1 MDPMSHRISVR
12 LNQFPCVWSKPLHRH
27 QREEE
32 EEEGGLEELTAE
44 LTVREERK
52 LRTPQATEEE
62 LLLWPHVSTEEL
74 SLKRELSV
82 SPNNPSE
89 ELVAKLGPQRGDEVK
104 VQESEDLPEKKE
116 ILKEKEVDS
125 DQVDQAAPGDT
136 TRWDPNSSFFS
147 PREPI
152 VPQIRQFS
160 LCLWPNILS
169 ICQKRHRIR

>member
-1 MDPMSHRISVR
+1 M
-12 LNQFPCVWSKPLHRH
+12 HRH
-27 QREEE
+27 QREE

-116 ILKEKEVDS
+116 ILEEKEVDS

-136 TRWDPNSSFFS
+136 TR
-147 PREPI
+147 
-152 VPQIRQFS
+152 
-160 LCLWPNILS
+160 
-169 ICQKRHRIR
+169 

>member
-1 MDPMSHRISVR
+1 M
-12 LNQFPCVWSKPLHRH
+12 HRH
-27 QREEE
+27 QREGEE
-32 EEEGGLEELTAE
+32 EEEEGLEELTAE

-52 LRTPQATEEE
+52 SRTPQATEEE
-62 LLLWPHVSTEEL
+62 LLLWPHVPTEEL

-104 VQESEDLPEKKE
+104 VSEDLPEKKE

-136 TRWDPNSSFFS
+136 TR
-147 PREPI
+147 
-152 VPQIRQFS
+152 
-160 LCLWPNILS
+160 
-169 ICQKRHRIR
+169 

>member
-1 MDPMSHRISVR
+1 MD
-12 LNQFPCVWSKPLHRH
+12 RH
-27 QREEE
+27 QRE

-44 LTVREERK
+44 LSVEEERK
-52 LRTPQATEEE
+52 LRTPRATEEE
-62 LLLWPHVSTEEL
+62 LLLWPHVPTEEL

-89 ELVAKLGPQRGDEVK
+89 ELVAKLGPHRGDEVK

-136 TRWDPNSSFFS
+136 TR
-147 PREPI
+147 
-152 VPQIRQFS
+152 
-160 LCLWPNILS
+160 
-169 ICQKRHRIR
+169 